1 MQRKV
6 LKPDPF
12 SNQFDAKL
20 WGEKVKNYVDGA
32 NSIPPEGW
40 KLIMDP
46 VATVHCGNR
55 GQVTS
60 HIGLSPPKLVFDL
73 N

>member
-20 WGEKVKNYVDGA
+20 WGDKVKEYIPGA
-32 NSIPPEGW
+32 STIPPAGW
-40 KLIMDP
+40 KLIMDRA
-46 VATVHCGNR
+46 ATVHCGD
-55 GQVTS
+55 GVQTKS
-60 HIGLSPPKLVFDL
+60 SIGLAPAKLVFDL
-73 N
+73 D